1 MDLSLLKPKIFKGE
15 IKAPGDKSIAHRALL
30 LNSLGSGKASIY
42 NFPRSQDT
50 IATLRVMETLGMG
63 IVKESVDSKGVSS
76 NLVIE
81 SRGIHSFI
89 EPSSHLDAQNSGTLM
104 RLLLGVLAGSSISA
118 VVFGDSSLNK
128 RPMGRVIKPLKLMG
142 ANIDGAENDE
152 FPPIS
157 VRGGNLRGINYDMP
171 VASAQLK
178 SALLIAGLFAEG
190 NTQIIEPYA
199 SRDHTENMLMD
210 MGIHLDKDEAFKR
223 VIVSPGIPD
232 MIDIEIPS
240 DFSSAAPWIVGG
252 LIHHDSELV
261 IKDVGVNHTRTGLL
275 DVLEEMGANISIEKK
290 KSNSSEPVADINVS
304 SSQLKGIEIYGSII
318 PRLIDEI
325 PLIAV
330 AATQAEG
337 TTVIRDAAELRV
349 KESDRIKNTV
359 IALNTL
365 GARVEEQDDGMVIY
379 GKGKLK
385 GGTIRSHGDHR
396 LAIAAAVS
404 SLVSDDEIVIQD
416 SEVTD
421 VSYPNFWSDFLGI
434 ISTN

>member
-1 MDLSLLKPKIFKGE
+1 MDLSLLQPKIFKGE

-30 LNSLGSGKASIY
+30 LNSLGSGKARIY

-81 SRGIHSFI
+81 SKGIYSFI
-89 EPSSHLDAQNSGTLM
+89 EPSSPLDAQNSGTLM

-142 ANIDGAENDE
+142 ANIEGAENDE

-190 NTQIIEPYA
+190 DTQIIEPYA

-210 MGIHLDKDEAFKR
+210 MGIHLDKDDALKR
-223 VIVSPGIPD
+223 VIVSPGIPN

-252 LIHHDSELV
+252 LIHSDSELV
-261 IKDVGVNHTRTGLL
+261 IKDVGVNYTRTGLL

-290 KSNSSEPVADINVS
+290 VSNSTEPVADIKVGS
-304 SSQLKGIEIYGSII
+304 TQLKGVEIQGSII

-337 TTVIRDAAELRV
+337 TTIIRDAAELRV
-349 KESDRIKNTV
+349 KESDRITNTV
-359 IALNTL
+359 SALNIL
-365 GARVEEQDDGMVIY
+365 GARVEERDDGMVIY
-379 GKGKLK
+379 GTGKLR
-385 GGTIRSHGDHR
+385 GGILRSHGDHR
-396 LAIAAAVS
+396 LAIAAAVA
-404 SLVSDDEIVIQD
+404 SLVSDRETVIQD

-421 VSYPNFWSDFLGI
+421 VSYPNFWSDFLSI
-434 ISTN
+434 ISTS